1 MNRIIITQT
10 GYIIGEKQH
19 SLELCIDL
27 NNNNYL
33 KYLTPSYHGVFPYK
47 REEFETQMNSYKGE
61 KISFEDAIYGITEAL
76 SREFNDKKEIEVI
89 FADTCDEETMKLYV
103 FSFNKI
109 FEHVKTFMMSDL
121 FELITFYY
129 WYPTSLN
136 LNLLKKGMNEV
147 KYLFV
152 DGFDSV
158 IITCDISE
166 RKETTF
172 TSDIYKD
179 FGEKIEFKFDV
190 PQIKLKSVERK
201 SFGLIKMYRELEF
214 ETDEKMIYKFPLSF
228 AKYRDSMGVFETPNH
243 RMFIFTPQE
252 GNVYFERRDVEEYVR
267 ENFDGKEAYV
277 YLGELAGRRYI
288 PSLFG
293 SNGTYYPFTSLNY
306 VYEYGMNN
314 KSKLFIC
321 HKHYNEKGK
330 ILRLFTKTYGR
341 GGYIN
346 EKFAGK
352 DEYWEVDDSEDPEYF
367 ADEEHKYPIKKY
379 SHSYVEGKYLYNV
392 YFNKRED
399 YFIPR
404 IEAGIDDVYNL
415 KESKIEMIEFEPKYT
430 LSMNDKKEKSWHESQ
445 IIRTKFFKRMSSET
459 GKKFPQLRKEYPE
472 ITKTNDSDEI
482 KLKIKEIFPDFEF

>member
-10 GYIIGEKQH
+10 SYIIGDKQH

-27 NNNNYL
+27 NNDYYFDYL
-33 KYLTPSYHGVFPYK
+33 RPSYNGVFPYK
-47 REEFETQMNSYKGE
+47 REEFETAMNSYKGE
-61 KISFEDAIYGITEAL
+61 KISFEDAIYGLTEAL
-76 SREFNDKKEIEVI
+76 SRNFDDKKEIEVI

-129 WYPTSLN
+129 WYPTALN
-136 LNLLKKGMNEV
+136 LNHFKKGINEV

-166 RKETTF
+166 RKETTYI
-172 TSDIYKD
+172 SDVYKD
-179 FGEKIEFKFDV
+179 FGEKIELKFDI

-228 AKYRDSMGVFETPNH
+228 AKHKDSMGFFELPQQ
-243 RMFIFTPQE
+243 RMSIQTQSK
-252 GNVYFERRDVEEYVR
+252 NVYFKSRDIEKYIKK
-267 ENFDGKEAYV
+267 NFDGKEKYV

-288 PSLFG
+288 PSLFEAGG
-293 SNGTYYPFTSLNY
+293 SYYPFTSLNY
-306 VYEYGMNN
+306 VYEIGMNN
-314 KSKLFIC
+314 KYKLFVC
-321 HKHYNEKGK
+321 EKHYNKEGK
-330 ILRLFTKTYGR
+330 ILRLFTKTYGKE
-341 GGYIN
+341 GNIN
-346 EKFAGK
+346 EKFGGL

-379 SHSYVEGKYLYNV
+379 SHSYIDGKYLYNV
-392 YFNKRED
+392 FYNKCEK
-399 YFIPR
+399 YQIPR
-404 IEAGIDDVYNL
+404 IEAGIDDVYEL

-430 LSMNDKKEKSWHESQ
+430 LSMNEKRIKSRHESQ
-445 IIRTKFFKRMSSET
+445 KFRTKFFKRMSSET
-459 GKKFPQLRKEYPE
+459 GKNVLQLRKEYPE
-472 ITKTNDSDEI
+472 IVNTNDSDEI
-482 KLKIKEIFPDFEF
+482 KLKIQEIFPDFEF